1 MRPRDAIFLVGFMGA
16 GKSTVGRALARLL
29 GWSFIDLDEQI
40 VAAEGRRIPRIFA
53 EDGERYFRRLETRFL
68 GSLRDRPRIVVAC
81 GGGTYAQAESRSLID
96 AMGRTVWIRIALE
109 EALARCAAGGAER
122 PLFKDA
128 AQAEAIYLARLP
140 SYRAAALHVDA
151 EGLTP
156 EEIAERIARGL
167 E

>member
-1 MRPRDAIFLVGFMGA
+1 VRPRDAIFLVGFMGA
-16 GKSTVGRALARLL
+16 GKTTAGRALARLL
-29 GWSFIDLDEQI
+29 GWCFIDLDEQI
-40 VAAEGRRIPRIFA
+40 VAAEGRSIPRIFT
-53 EDGERYFRRLETRFL
+53 ENGERYFRRLETQLL

-81 GGGTYAQAESRSLID
+81 GGGTYAQAKSRALID
-96 AMGRTVWIRIALE
+96 SMGRAVWIRISLEMALG
-109 EALARCAAGGAER
+109 RCAAGGTER

-128 AQAEAIYLARLP
+128 VQAEALYLARLP

-156 EEIAERIARGL
+156 EEIAERIARSM

>member
-16 GKSTVGRALARLL
+16 GKTTAGRALARLL
-29 GWSFIDLDEQI
+29 GWAFIDLDEQI
-40 VAAEGRRIPRIFA
+40 VAAEGRSIPRIFA
-53 EDGERYFRRLETRFL
+53 EDGETYFRRRETQFL
-68 GSLRDRPRIVVAC
+68 SSLRDRPRIVVAC

-96 AMGRTVWIRIALE
+96 RMGRAIWIQIPLE
-109 EALARCAAGGAER
+109 QALARCLGGAER
-122 PLFKDA
+122 PLFRDA
-128 AQAEAIYLARLP
+128 AQAEALYLARLP

-156 EEIAERIARGL
+156 EEIAGRIARSL